1 MAQQDAWL
9 DVRHVLGALFVH
21 GRKVGAGIL
30 KPLSVPSEDTALSV
44 HTGIA
49 GGEVKAVDGEAL
61 VLDGVDEIEH
71 RVVAVLF
78 QLRIVHAGAL
88 IAQCTLRQQ
97 GGTACEQRVVVHNP
111 AQGIATQQE
120 QVDISPIGLP
130 VGIARPIVGLFLAH
144 VEHRLVEVVIKQ
156 TNRFLRCTAE
166 PDVEGDVL
174 VERVHE
180 FRVIAH
186 GVGGAL
192 AQKSLVLVE
201 GSGLFAE
208 AVEAVL
214 LFHAAVGGNALI
226 GVERKGT
233 SGKGGVKLRALCVVQ
248 ADTDGIPIQF
258 QTQRGAFKKDGFL
271 PFRDL
276 WFHGLYPHALTLKE
290 RVETVFPRG
299 RHEDIG
305 FLCEL
310 PIKGDPHPHDFIRD
324 KYNLEIGAIGMDE
337 CRSGESVQTGDF
349 SANIHIDAPCSIVD
363 TPGVIPSPERFAI
376 G

>member
-1 MAQQDAWL
+1 MA
-9 DVRHVLGALFVH
+9 
-21 GRKVGAGIL
+21 
-30 KPLSVPSEDTALSV
+30 S
-44 HTGIA
+44 
-49 GGEVKAVDGEAL
+49 
-61 VLDGVDEIEH
+61 
-71 RVVAVLF
+71 
-78 QLRIVHAGAL
+78 
-88 IAQCTLRQQ
+88 
-97 GGTACEQRVVVHNP
+97 
-111 AQGIATQQE
+111 
-120 QVDISPIGLP
+120 
-130 VGIARPIVGLFLAH
+130 
-144 VEHRLVEVVIKQ
+144 
-156 TNRFLRCTAE
+156 
-166 PDVEGDVL
+166 
-174 VERVHE
+174 
-180 FRVIAH
+180 
-186 GVGGAL
+186 GGAL

-208 AVEAVL
+208 AVEAVF

-226 GVERKGT
+226 AVEGEGA

-258 QTQRGAFKKDGFL
+258 QTQRGAFKNDGFL
-271 PFRDL
+271 PFGDFR
-276 WFHGLYPHALTLKE
+276 LYRGYTRALPFKE

>member
-1 MAQQDAWL
+1 M
-9 DVRHVLGALFVH
+9 
-21 GRKVGAGIL
+21 
-30 KPLSVPSEDTALSV
+30 
-44 HTGIA
+44 
-49 GGEVKAVDGEAL
+49 
-61 VLDGVDEIEH
+61 
-71 RVVAVLF
+71 
-78 QLRIVHAGAL
+78 
-88 IAQCTLRQQ
+88 
-97 GGTACEQRVVVHNP
+97 
-111 AQGIATQQE
+111 
-120 QVDISPIGLP
+120 
-130 VGIARPIVGLFLAH
+130 
-144 VEHRLVEVVIKQ
+144 
-156 TNRFLRCTAE
+156 
-166 PDVEGDVL
+166 
-174 VERVHE
+174 
-180 FRVIAH
+180 
-186 GVGGAL
+186 
-192 AQKSLVLVE
+192 
-201 GSGLFAE
+201 
-208 AVEAVL
+208 
-214 LFHAAVGGNALI
+214 I

-248 ADTDGIPIQF
+248 ADTDGIPIQL
-258 QTQRGAFKKDGFL
+258 QTQRSAFKKDGLL

-276 WFHGLYPHALTLKE
+276 WFHGRYPRALTLKE